1 MFNKSPIL
9 KKYLVGA
16 LLGLLVGVL
25 IHYVAPRKFTG
36 DAYIQI
42 GMTSTNQYIEPIALA
57 IERLRSVYFLSVV
70 AKKIN
75 RPEAL
80 NLLNEKGAGY
90 SIKLLKGSEIIIVS
104 VTADSAEL
112 VRTILD
118 SVVEEI
124 ASVHADIL
132 YKKNSPIRDVLLK
145 NEAKLEGLNKRVKAF
160 IADSA
165 GKQNDLIV
173 WLQLNELQHKR
184 DVIVGM
190 SFDLMFNK
198 SKEYNT
204 SLLAY
209 QIAPSEK
216 NILYSLWR
224 ASLFGALL
232 GVFVIL
238 LSSMFTRRN

>member
-42 GMTSTNQYIEPIALA
+42 GMTQKNKYIEPITLA
-57 IERLRSVYFLSVV
+57 IERMRSVYFLSVV

-75 RPEAL
+75 RPEFL
-80 NLLNEKGAGY
+80 DLLNEKEAGY
-90 SIKLLKGSEIIIVS
+90 SIKLLKGSEVIIVS

-132 YKKNSPIRDVLLK
+132 YKKNSFIRDELLK
-145 NEAKLEGLNKRVKAF
+145 NEARLEGLNKSIKAI

-173 WLQLNELQHKR
+173 WLQLNELQLKR
-184 DVIVGM
+184 DVIVDM
-190 SFDLMFNK
+190 SSGLMFNK
-198 SKEYNT
+198 SEEYNT
-204 SLLAY
+204 SLAY
-209 QIAPSEK
+209 QTAPSEK